1 MVAALVKQVID
12 LSEIKSPSLGFM
24 LNLVGGSYLFLLAET
39 LHRAPLFIIACS
51 TCSPLIRFIDDL
63 SVVFGCYI
71 HPMLRI
77 QGRLLDFRES
87 RVLTAM
93 GLRVGLSWRRHIID
107 YLEKVDIRINVVGGV
122 KNVWTMTR
130 WLSVGEDG
138 LLRMIRFQVVMRQ
151 GFGTHGSWV

>member
-1 MVAALVKQVID
+1 
-12 LSEIKSPSLGFM
+12 
-24 LNLVGGSYLFLLAET
+24 
-39 LHRAPLFIIACS
+39 
-51 TCSPLIRFIDDL
+51 
-63 SVVFGCYI
+63 
-71 HPMLRI
+71 MLRI

-122 KNVWTMTR
+122 KNVWTITR

-138 LLRMIRFQVVMRQ
+138 LLRMTRFQVVMR
-151 GFGTHGSWV
+151 